1 MLSFEGVNNPATFE
15 FEHALKSQLVGKQ
28 EFQSMAYYSDVY
40 RWFDDVFIDFKEKS
54 AAKPVSIGAN
64 ELFIEEG
71 PYLSHFARVV
81 GTC

>member
-1 MLSFEGVNNPATFE
+1 
-15 FEHALKSQLVGKQ
+15 
-28 EFQSMAYYSDVY
+28 MAYYSDVY
-40 RWFDDVFIDFKEKS
+40 RWFHDVFIDFKEKS